1 MHHQFFPLSLVRYL
15 LPPLAWFVSCDWLS
29 SYKSSRIHL
38 FYKIERHQWTQR
50 RACPCSGRRG
60 HDRIHDLERTPQAWK
75 WVGGAQS
82 PYFHPGNRENDLCSL
97 SLTQAVIEL
106 PALGPAS
113 IPLPWPHC
121 TLRATFPF
129 SSQLPERPILHFSS
143 HSKFSHG
150 CMGAL
155 AHASCL
161 MVGSSNLAHTND
173 EF

>member
-1 MHHQFFPLSLVRYL
+1 MIGSLVTRAPVFIYFTKL
-15 LPPLAWFVSCDWLS
+15 KDTSGHRGELARV
-29 SYKSSRIHL
+29 
-38 FYKIERHQWTQR
+38 
-50 RACPCSGRRG
+50 
-60 HDRIHDLERTPQAWK
+60 QAGEDMIAYMIWK
-75 WVGGAQS
+75 EHPKPGNGWGGAQS